1 MAPRLVVGAFR
12 IVTPADLHENR
23 GHATERWRQWRSH
36 KMKKRSALPAAAGD
50 YFARRGLRRFAG
62 AWSLWAL
69 GVSIVIPG
77 EFSGWN
83 YGLLAGGFGGLLVAT
98 LIIVVMYLCL
108 CFSLAEMSAAMPFA
122 GGGYGFARC
131 ALGPLGGY
139 LAGLAQNIEFILT
152 AAAVVVS
159 VGEAANALLVHLFGS
174 ALPEPLLW
182 AAAYLV
188 FTVVNIYGI
197 ELTCRIA
204 LLLAALAL
212 GVLAFFA
219 VSAVPHFDFSLALD
233 IPVAA
238 HGSPWLP
245 YGVSG
250 IAWSIPF
257 AVWFLVAIEMLTLSA
272 EEAEQPERNLPKGIL
287 YGIATLIVAALLVLF
302 LNSAVPP
309 GAKAVGEAAEPLL
322 LAFGEILGG
331 RFSAGI
337 LALCAFL
344 SYIAGFHA
352 TIFAYG
358 RSIYAQARAGYLP
371 SALSLTHPVR
381 RTPHFA
387 LLAGGAAGYCA
398 ALLVKL
404 APHDLH
410 VDAILLNMAVFAAI
424 VSYVIQM
431 LSFLVLRRRLPQMKR
446 PFVSPLGATGAMTAL
461 VISGGAGLL
470 MLLNRSYELGLLGC
484 AAAFVIGTVYFVL
497 CARHRV
503 VAAAPEEIF
512 AAEHRPMMAPSPAAV
527 PLAGEAL
534 RHVA

>member
-1 MAPRLVVGAFR
+1 M
-12 IVTPADLHENR
+12 T
-23 GHATERWRQWRSH
+23 
-36 KMKKRSALPAAAGD
+36 KRSALLAVTDD

-83 YGLLAGGFGGLLVAT
+83 YGLIAGGFGGLLVAT
-98 LIIVVMYLCL
+98 LVIVIMYLCL

-122 GGGYGFARC
+122 GGGYAFARC

-159 VGEAANALLVHLFGS
+159 VGEAANALLTHLFGLD
-174 ALPEPLLW
+174 LPEPLLW
-182 AAAYLV
+182 AATYIL

-204 LLLAALAL
+204 LLLAVLAL

-219 VSAVPHFDFSLALD
+219 ASAIPHFDFHLALD

-238 HGSPWLP
+238 HGSQWLP
-245 YGVSG
+245 NGIPG
-250 IAWSIPF
+250 IAGSIPF

-272 EEAEQPERNLPKGIL
+272 EEVVRPESDLPKGL
-287 YGIATLIVAALLVLF
+287 LCGIATLIAAALLVLF

-309 GAKAVGEAAEPLL
+309 GAKAVGDATEPLL
-322 LAFGEILGG
+322 LAFGEILDS
-331 RFSAGI
+331 RFSAI
-337 LALCAFL
+337 VLALCAFL
-344 SYIAGFHA
+344 SYVAGFHA

-358 RSIYAQARAGYLP
+358 RSIYAQSRAGYLP

-381 RTPHFA
+381 KTPHFA
-387 LLAGGAAGYCA
+387 LLLGGAVGYGA

-410 VDAILLNMAVFAAI
+410 IGAVLLNMAVFAAI
-424 VSYVIQM
+424 VSYVVQM
-431 LSFLVLRRRLPQMKR
+431 LSFLVLRRSLPQMKR

-461 VISGGAGLL
+461 VISAGAGLM
-470 MLLNRSYELGLLGC
+470 MLLNRSYEFGMLGC
-484 AAAFVIGTVYFVL
+484 AAVFVIGIVHFMFY
-497 CARHRV
+497 ARHRV
-503 VAAAPEEIF
+503 VAAPEEVF
-512 AAEHRPMMAPSPAAV
+512 AAEQRPMMTATGKATAI
-527 PLAGEAL
+527 PLAVEGAL
-534 RHVA
+534 HHVG

>member
-1 MAPRLVVGAFR
+1 M
-12 IVTPADLHENR
+12 
-23 GHATERWRQWRSH
+23 TE
-36 KMKKRSALPAAAGD
+36 RSALPTTAGD
-50 YFARRGLRRFAG
+50 YFRRRGLRRFAG
-62 AWSLWAL
+62 VWSLWAL

-83 YGLLAGGFGGLLVAT
+83 YGLIAGGFGGLLVAT
-98 LIIVVMYLCL
+98 LVVVVMYLCL

-131 ALGPLGGY
+131 ALGPFGGY

-159 VGEAANALLVHLFGS
+159 VGEAANALLAHLFGI
-174 ALPEPLLW
+174 ALPEPMLW
-182 AAAYLV
+182 AAAYVV

-204 LLLAALAL
+204 LLLAVLAL

-219 VSAVPHFDFSLALD
+219 VSALPHFDFSLALD
-233 IPVAA
+233 IPVAE
-238 HGSPWLP
+238 HGSQWLP
-245 YGVSG
+245 DGVGG
-250 IAWSIPF
+250 IARAIPF

-272 EEAEQPERNLPKGIL
+272 EEAEQPERNLPKGLL
-287 YGIATLIVAALLVLF
+287 YGIATLIVAALVVLF
-302 LNSAVPP
+302 LNSAIPP
-309 GAKAVGEAAEPLL
+309 GAKAIGDAAEPLL

-331 RFSAGI
+331 RFSAII
-337 LALCAFL
+337 LALCALL

-358 RSIYAQARAGYLP
+358 RSIYAQSRAGYLP
-371 SALSLTHPVR
+371 RALSLTHPVR

-387 LLAGGAAGYCA
+387 LLVGGVVGYCA
-398 ALLVKL
+398 VVLVKL

-410 VDAILLNMAVFAAI
+410 VDAVLLNMAVFAAI

-431 LSFLVLRRRLPQMKR
+431 LSFLVLRRRLPEMKR

-461 VISGGAGLL
+461 VVSAGAGLL
-470 MLLNRSYELGLLGC
+470 MLLNRSYEIGLLAC
-484 AAAFVIGTVYFVL
+484 AAVFLIGIVYFVL
-497 CARHRV
+497 RGRYRV
-503 VAAAPEEIF
+503 VAAPEEVF
-512 AAEHRPMMAPSPAAV
+512 AMEHQPMRATTSAAARPRVAT
-527 PLAGEAL
+527 EAL
-534 RHVA
+534 PHVA